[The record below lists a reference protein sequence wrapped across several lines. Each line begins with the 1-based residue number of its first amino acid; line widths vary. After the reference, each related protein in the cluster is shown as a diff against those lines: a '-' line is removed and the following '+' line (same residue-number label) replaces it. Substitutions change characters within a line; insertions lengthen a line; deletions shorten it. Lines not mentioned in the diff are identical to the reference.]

1 MHAWVLV
8 LAGKRMLE
16 ASLFLEPS
24 TGAAYAV
31 EEAPYY
37 GIPNPNPNP
46 NPTPTPTPT
55 PNQAPYYGIEAVWSS
70 SNLWV
75 NMQQDKVPSAMAYD
89 LQSLTRWE
97 HVMSDSMATPLDELE
112 AEVRVR
118 VRVRARVR
126 VRVS

>member
-31 EEAPYY
+31 EE
-37 GIPNPNPNP
+37 
-46 NPTPTPTPT
+46 
-55 PNQAPYYGIEAVWSS
+55 APYYGIEAVWSS